1 LFIKFKS
8 FAWQRKSL
16 KIPKKKKI
24 KKHTQPIEWKKIFAS
39 DMTNKEFISNRYKQ
53 FIQRNIE
60 KKID

>member
-1 LFIKFKS
+1 MAKEITENTK
-8 FAWQRKSL
+8 
-16 KIPKKKKI
+16 KKKKI